1 MMVAGPDSCSAY
13 LAIYRDTEKCA
24 VVYLAVVLQ
33 KGKWNSK
40 FSLLVYQ
47 AMLKCLVQPSTIQFV
62 SEWFPFE
69 GPELPYPA
77 YKTTNAIISAF
88 QVRNADFLG
97 LAGQDKKLNISFK
110 VLPKL
115 WKHLS
120 LHVRNVVGNRWC
132 VLGGRWPW
140 GQGRFQE
147 QQRTMPELHNRCEH
161 VYVPASL
168 LKSVQLLL
176 VFVWEKLW
184 TNLQQRLLHV
194 VFPAE

>member
-1 MMVAGPDSCSAY
+1 MLVAAPDSCSAY
-13 LAIYRDTEKCA
+13 LAIYRDTEKSA
-24 VVYLAVVLQ
+24 VVYPAVVLQ

-97 LAGQDKKLNISFK
+97 LAG
-110 VLPKL
+110 
-115 WKHLS
+115 
-120 LHVRNVVGNRWC
+120 
-132 VLGGRWPW
+132 
-140 GQGRFQE
+140 
-147 QQRTMPELHNRCEH
+147 
-161 VYVPASL
+161 
-168 LKSVQLLL
+168 
-176 VFVWEKLW
+176 
-184 TNLQQRLLHV
+184 
-194 VFPAE
+194 